1 MRGTDSEAPGQ
12 DVEAST
18 GALVKQASEQLSE
31 LVRSEMRLA
40 QQELTEKGKRAGLG
54 GGLFGGAGVAGFLA
68 VQALLVAAGAAL
80 ALVMP
85 VWAAALVVAAVLL
98 VVTAVM
104 AMSGKKQI
112 DKAVPPTP
120 GQTMSSVRTDVDEI
134 KERARR

>member
-1 MRGTDSEAPGQ
+1 MRGTDGRAPGQ

-18 GALVKQASEQLSE
+18 GELVKQASEQLSE

-85 VWAAALVVAAVLL
+85 VWAAALIVAAVLL